1 MIEYKNRK
9 NRIVDLMLA
18 LLAILAALV
27 CIFPVLHC
35 TALSF
40 SGAAAADAGK
50 VTIWPVDLQLTAYKK
65 LLEEKTFFTA
75 FGISVK
81 RVLLGGGINMILII
95 IMAYPLSKDKREFPQ
110 RNIYMWF
117 LVFTMLF
124 NGGTIPWYITIKNYG
139 LLDTMWALVLP
150 CAVQVYNIILMMN
163 FFKGIPKELE
173 EAAVMDGAGPF
184 TTLLKIYLPVSLP
197 GLATVG
203 LFVLLYHWN
212 NYFDGIILMNS
223 ASKLPL
229 QSYVQQFVVSVDA
242 KQNMTTE
249 QLLELAKMSSRTLNA
264 AKIVV
269 TMVPILVV
277 YPFLQKYFTSGLVM
291 GAVKG

>member
-1 MIEYKNRK
+1 
-9 NRIVDLMLA
+9 
-18 LLAILAALV
+18 
-27 CIFPVLHC
+27 
-35 TALSF
+35 
-40 SGAAAADAGK
+40 
-50 VTIWPVDLQLTAYKK
+50 
-65 LLEEKTFFTA
+65 
-75 FGISVK
+75 
-81 RVLLGGGINMILII
+81 MILII